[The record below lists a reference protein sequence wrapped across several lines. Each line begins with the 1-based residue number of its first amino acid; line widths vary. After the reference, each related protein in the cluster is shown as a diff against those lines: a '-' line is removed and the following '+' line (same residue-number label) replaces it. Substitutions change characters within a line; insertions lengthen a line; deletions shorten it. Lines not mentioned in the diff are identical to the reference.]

1 MYQFFF
7 LLFRLIVILNIQVFT
22 LIKDYYTFT
31 IIYIIYMLFIIIRG
45 SLKYIIII
53 IDFQCTQK

>member
-1 MYQFFF
+1 
-7 LLFRLIVILNIQVFT
+7 
-22 LIKDYYTFT
+22 
-31 IIYIIYMLFIIIRG
+31 MLFIIMRG